1 MDNPI
6 NKKYHLNYFINVGCK
21 ENTRAIAWMCQ
32 ICVLGKKY
40 LIQLKKNVLTFRQ
53 LQQFDFTHRD

>member
-1 MDNPI
+1 MDNPN

-32 ICVLGKKY
+32 IFVLGKKY
-40 LIQLKKNVLTFRQ
+40 LIQLKKKCTNF
-53 LQQFDFTHRD
+53 

>member
-40 LIQLKKNVLTFRQ
+40 LIQLKKKCTFKQ
-53 LQQFDFTHRD
+53 PQQFDFTHRD